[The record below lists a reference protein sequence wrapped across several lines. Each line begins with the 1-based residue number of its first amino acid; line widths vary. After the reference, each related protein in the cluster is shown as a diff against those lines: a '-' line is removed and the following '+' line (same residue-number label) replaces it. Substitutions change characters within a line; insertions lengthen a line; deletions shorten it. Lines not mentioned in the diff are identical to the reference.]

1 MATPAL
7 TQTTLSAAIT
17 PAQNTLKVASTTGIS
32 APTNNFVQMLYILD
46 PGTCRGELVT
56 VSAVDTTNNLVTVAR
71 LQQFK
76 QNHLSGALVI
86 INPIDSQLGSGGF
99 VEFDPLSVPPKTPI
113 YTWIVNVVT
122 GSQWLYSSV
131 TGTWVPGFN
140 NNQQPIAPTVAVA
153 SVAGVITP
161 SGPLFHVTGTN
172 AITGF
177 TRPNGFTSGIITII
191 PDAVF
196 TWTTGDG
203 SLGVAGTA
211 VVAKAL
217 TFTYDWIAAKWYP
230 SYIA

>member
-1 MATPAL
+1 MSNTL

-17 PAQNTLKVASTTGIS
+17 AGQTTFSVASATNLS
-32 APTNNFVQMLYILD
+32 APTNNFVQKIYVLD
-46 PGTCRGELVT
+46 PGTMQGELMSVLAVSGTQIT
-56 VSAVDTTNNLVTVAR
+56 VSR
-71 LQQFK
+71 LDQFK
-76 QNHLSGALVI
+76 GAHKSGAIVI
-86 INPIDSQLGSGGF
+86 INPIDNSIADGFLGA
-99 VEFDPLSVPPKTPI
+99 DPVTVPGVTPI
-113 YTWIVNVVT
+113 LTWVINVVD
-122 GSQWLYSSV
+122 GAQWLWSTVTSS
-131 TGTWVPGFN
+131 WVPGFN
-140 NNQQPIAPTVAVA
+140 NITAPPSPTVAVA

-177 TRPNGFTSGIITII
+177 TRPNGLTSGVITII
-191 PDAVF
+191 PDAIF

-217 TFTYDWIAAKWYP
+217 TFTYDFNAAKWYP